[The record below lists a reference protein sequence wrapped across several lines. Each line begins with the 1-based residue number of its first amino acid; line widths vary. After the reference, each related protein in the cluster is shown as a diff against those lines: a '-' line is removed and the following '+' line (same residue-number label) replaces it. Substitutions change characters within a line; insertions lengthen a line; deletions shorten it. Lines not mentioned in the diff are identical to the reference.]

1 MWTGEPESSVEHT
14 TYVAGITWCY
24 EFHLCEL
31 TSLLPHRP
39 GVVCFEERIEH
50 CCSALREEL
59 RQLNQEAENKVRS
72 QLELAVRNLS
82 ANIRY
87 QFLEP
92 HGPCRERVTVDEP
105 LVPR

>member
-1 MWTGEPESSVEHT
+1 MRLPLLGAVRMGLHLPPSS
-14 TYVAGITWCY
+14 C
-24 EFHLCEL
+24 
-31 TSLLPHRP
+31 RP

-59 RQLNQEAENKVRS
+59 RQLNQEAQSRVHS

-82 ANIRY
+82 ATIRY

-92 HGPCRERVTVDEP
+92 HGPCRRRVTVDEL